1 MKGQIK
7 NLVGSVDDLTSAS
20 LSVGD
25 AIEHLK
31 SADYK
36 REFLAMPDEDDS
48 DVHDFLSSAMLRLE
62 GVEERVGIIIKE
74 VQKIK
79 ESGTF

>member
-36 REFLAMPDEDDS
+36 REFLVMPDEDES

-74 VQKIK
+74 VQKIQS
-79 ESGTF
+79 SGTF